1 MARQMIVNNTPYAL
15 LSAVLLACACFF
27 AVMLWQGE
35 SALMPYADQEAYT
48 PSFSVRAQVVSVMR
62 VIPLAGVSLRS
73 PCEEPGAEVSD
84 MAR

>member
-1 MARQMIVNNTPYAL
+1 MAREMTVNNTPYTL

-35 SALMPYADQEAYT
+35 IARMRYVEQDAYV
-48 PSFSVRAQVVSVMR
+48 PNFAVPAQGVSVMR

-73 PCEEPGAEVSD
+73 PCVEPGAEFAE
-84 MAR
+84 MTR